1 MDHPTCPPGG
11 GLRDGEEEMNPKKI
25 HDDWTITKKNK
36 TGEWQGYIVWRE
48 NKAGFKKKKLKN
60 GEYTMVPK
68 GRHSFNIAW
77 NGTRLAESHD
87 KKAMEK
93 RYPALFRKVLEAL
106 GGK

>member
-1 MDHPTCPPGG
+1 MK
-11 GLRDGEEEMNPKKI
+11 PKKI
-25 HDDWTITKKNK
+25 HDGWTIQLNK
-36 TGEWQGYIVWRE
+36 TNGEWKDYTVWRE

-60 GEYTMVPK
+60 GEYAMVPK

-93 RYPALFRKVLEAL
+93 RYPVLFKRVLETI